1 MYFFYLR
8 VTIYQLKMK
17 SIKLT
22 RKANRTHEHVLGTFF
37 PTYNDAFLRNKIA
50 ISNQDKIQHGFTRR
64 PVPPNV

>member
-1 MYFFYLR
+1 
-8 VTIYQLKMK
+8 MK

-64 PVPPNV
+64 PGPPNV